1 MRGPVRF
8 LTFTDVHISAF
19 NPSSRLGSYKADIMD
34 KLDQIRRVGI
44 ALKVDFFLFGGDLFN
59 LKAPMRNPHDM
70 NGELI
75 DLFKSFPAP
84 IYSTEGN
91 HDLRND
97 SYETFNEQPIRV
109 LYSAGALIQ
118 ARDIPL
124 TINDLKV
131 RVRSFP
137 FTEQP
142 DFAALPKANKED
154 DLSICILHLY
164 SSPTGGNLFKTKVTS
179 YPEISQLG
187 DDIFMIGHYHIDQK
201 IFKGDYMG
209 KPQWFINV
217 GAIARGVLTEDSMER
232 TPKTAY
238 MEIKMD
244 DTGQLQ
250 VESKMLKLK
259 VRPAA
264 EAFMVEK
271 HQEEVQR
278 TREAEEFV
286 KKLREDLENKV
297 ESMDT
302 VDEEIKALD
311 LDTIVLGKVQYY
323 LQEADLAMK
332 EIER

>member
-1 MRGPVRF
+1 MKGPVRF
-8 LTFTDVHISAF
+8 LTFTDVHISSI
-19 NPSSRLGSYKADIMD
+19 NPASRRGNYKADILD

-75 DLFKSFPAP
+75 DLFKKFPAP
-84 IYSTEGN
+84 IYGTEGN
-91 HDLRND
+91 HDLMKD

-109 LYSAGALIQ
+109 IYSSGALIQ
-118 ARDIPL
+118 ARDVPL
-124 TINDLKV
+124 TINGMNV
-131 RVRSFP
+131 RIRSFP
-137 FTEQP
+137 FSEQP
-142 DFAALPKANKED
+142 DFGSLPKANKEY
-154 DLSICILHLY
+154 DLSICLLHLY

-179 YPEISQLG
+179 YPEISELG
-187 DDIFMIGHYHIDQK
+187 DDVFMLGHYHIDQK
-201 IFKGDYMG
+201 VFKGNFMG

-238 MEIKMD
+238 MEVKLD
-244 DTGQLQ
+244 D
-250 VESKMLKLK
+250 
-259 VRPAA
+259 

-271 HQEEVQR
+271 RQEEVQR

-302 VDEEIKALD
+302 LDDEIKALD
-311 LDTIVLGKVQYY
+311 LDTAVLGKVQHY
-323 LQEADLAMK
+323 LQEADIAMK